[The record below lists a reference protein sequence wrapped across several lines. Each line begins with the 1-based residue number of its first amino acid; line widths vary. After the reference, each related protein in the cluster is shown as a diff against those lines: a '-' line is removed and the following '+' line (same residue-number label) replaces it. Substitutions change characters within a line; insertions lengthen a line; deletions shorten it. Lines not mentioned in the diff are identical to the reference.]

1 MPGVIGIE
9 DYYVRRPNHGHDQMI
24 ALGEGYYFVI
34 IRSLQILAA
43 GPLWKQLL
51 SRNSRLVITSKV
63 GVRGTYAEVEGVKG
77 ILPFYDPIKLG
88 PPPTRFVR
96 DINLI
101 ELVPSVGNGPS
112 ISVDVHVDSD
122 SRLQALSG
130 VINGS
135 TFAKAISLDPRVGAS
150 AQAISVLA
158 TRVLE
163 ALLPDMREVVLSFS
177 KDFNFGDPDFREGYR
192 VFVATKDP
200 DHPLS
205 AIDASQLSVEKNTG
219 RLKHRGRDLNN
230 YSYLVLEIVCLPE
243 RGRSR
248 AENSEWFVK
257 MRDARKL
264 AQNLAESVGAVDEK
278 EKRKVMKECRS
289 IIAQGMVLLEAD
301 RNYLQKEREKIRKA
315 ELATCAQLLWPEK
328 KLSLKDIGTT
338 RKAMGVKSG
347 ADLSREAEE
356 YERTEREVEGRL
368 RELLSHSD

>member
-1 MPGVIGIE
+1 M
-9 DYYVRRPNHGHDQMI
+9 
-24 ALGEGYYFVI
+24 
-34 IRSLQILAA
+34 
-43 GPLWKQLL
+43 
-51 SRNSRLVITSKV
+51 
-63 GVRGTYAEVEGVKG
+63 
-77 ILPFYDPIKLG
+77 
-88 PPPTRFVR
+88 
-96 DINLI
+96 
-101 ELVPSVGNGPS
+101 
-112 ISVDVHVDSD
+112 
-122 SRLQALSG
+122 
-130 VINGS
+130 
-135 TFAKAISLDPRVGAS
+135 
-150 AQAISVLA
+150 LA